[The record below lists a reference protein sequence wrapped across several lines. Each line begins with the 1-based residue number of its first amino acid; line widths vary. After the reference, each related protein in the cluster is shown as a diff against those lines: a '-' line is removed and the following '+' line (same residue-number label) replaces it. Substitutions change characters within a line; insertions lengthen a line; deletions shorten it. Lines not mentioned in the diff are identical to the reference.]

1 MSDTAKVETF
11 TAAPLP
17 TESEVRARRNLAV
30 QAWRFAVLNVKMIG
44 MVTKGH
50 H

>member
-1 MSDTAKVETF
+1 MSHLTTF
-11 TAAPLP
+11 PNAPLP
-17 TESEVRARRNLAV
+17 SEGDLRKRTNLFI
-30 QAWRFAVLNVKMIG
+30 QAGRFAVLNIKMIM

>member
-1 MSDTAKVETF
+1 MSNLTTF
-11 TAAPLP
+11 PNAPLP
-17 TESEVRARRNLAV
+17 TDAEVRARRNLFI
-30 QAWRFAVLNVKMIG
+30 QLGRFAVLNVKMIV

>member
-1 MSDTAKVETF
+1 MSNLTTF
-11 TAAPLP
+11 PNAPLP
-17 TESEVRARRNLAV
+17 TESQVRARSNLFIQV
-30 QAWRFAVLNVKMIG
+30 TRFAVLNFKMIV

>member
-1 MSDTAKVETF
+1 MSNLTTF
-11 TAAPLP
+11 PDAQLP
-17 TESEVRARRNLAV
+17 TEGQIRARSNLFI
-30 QAWRFAVLNVKMIG
+30 QAARFAVLNVKMIM

>member
-1 MSDTAKVETF
+1 MSNVTTF
-11 TAAPLP
+11 PNAPLP
-17 TESEVRARRNLAV
+17 TERQVRARGNLFI
-30 QAWRFAVLNVKMIG
+30 QAARFAVLNVKMIV

>member
-1 MSDTAKVETF
+1 MTNLTTF
-11 TAAPLP
+11 PNAPLP
-17 TESEVRARRNLAV
+17 TEGQVRARKNLFI
-30 QAWRFAVLNVKMIG
+30 QAGRFAVLNVKMIL

>member
-1 MSDTAKVETF
+1 MSHVTSFPD
-11 TAAPLP
+11 
-17 TESEVRARRNLAV
+17 ARVPSKGELSARSNVFV
-30 QAWRFAVLNVKMIG
+30 QAWRFAVLNVKMIM

>member
-1 MSDTAKVETF
+1 MSNLTTF
-11 TAAPLP
+11 PNAPLP
-17 TESEVRARRNLAV
+17 SDAQVRARRNLLI
-30 QAWRFAVLNVKMIG
+30 QAARFAVLNVKMML

>member
-1 MSDTAKVETF
+1 MSNLTTF
-11 TAAPLP
+11 SSAPLP
-17 TESEVRARRNLAV
+17 TAGQVKARNNLVV
-30 QAWRFAVLNVKMIG
+30 QAWRFAVLNTKMIL

>member
-1 MSDTAKVETF
+1 MMSNVITF
-11 TAAPLP
+11 TEAHVPSKREL
-17 TESEVRARRNLAV
+17 RARTNLIV
-30 QAWRFAVLNVKMIG
+30 QLWRFAVLNVKMLV

>member
-1 MSDTAKVETF
+1 MSDLTTF
-11 TAAPLP
+11 PNAPLP
-17 TESEVRARRNLAV
+17 TDAQVRARSNLFI
-30 QAWRFAVLNVKMIG
+30 QAARFAVLNIKMIV

>member
-1 MSDTAKVETF
+1 MSNLTTF
-11 TAAPLP
+11 PNAPLP
-17 TESEVRARRNLAV
+17 TESQLRARKNLFV
-30 QAWRFAVLNVKMIG
+30 QVGRFAVLNVKMIL

>member
-1 MSDTAKVETF
+1 MENLTTF
-11 TAAPLP
+11 PDAPLP
-17 TESEVRARRNLAV
+17 DDKEVKFRRNLLR
-30 QAWRFAVLNVKMIG
+30 QGWRFAVLNLKIIT

>member
-1 MSDTAKVETF
+1 MSNLTTF
-11 TAAPLP
+11 PNALLP
-17 TESEVRARRNLAV
+17 TERQVRARSNLFI
-30 QAWRFAVLNVKMIG
+30 QAARFAVLNVKMIV

>member
-1 MSDTAKVETF
+1 MSSPTTF
-11 TAAPLP
+11 PNAPVP
-17 TESEVRARRNLAV
+17 TEGELRKRSNLFV
-30 QAWRFAVLNVKMIG
+30 QAGRFAVLNVKMIL

>member
-1 MSDTAKVETF
+1 MSHITTF
-11 TAAPLP
+11 PNALLP
-17 TESEVRARRNLAV
+17 TDAELRARRNLFI
-30 QAWRFAVLNVKMIG
+30 QLGRFAVLNVKMIV

>member
-1 MSDTAKVETF
+1 MSNLTTF
-11 TAAPLP
+11 PDAPLP
-17 TESEVRARRNLAV
+17 TDGQVRAGGHLVIQFA
-30 QAWRFAVLNVKMIG
+30 RFAVLNFKMIV

>member
-1 MSDTAKVETF
+1 MSNLTTF
-11 TAAPLP
+11 PNAPMP
-17 TESEVRARRNLAV
+17 TDSQVRARSNLFIQVA
-30 QAWRFAVLNVKMIG
+30 RFAVLNVKMIM

>member
-1 MSDTAKVETF
+1 MSNLTTF
-11 TAAPLP
+11 PNAPLP
-17 TESEVRARRNLAV
+17 TDGELRARKNLFIQV
-30 QAWRFAVLNVKMIG
+30 GRFAVLNLKMIV

>member
-1 MSDTAKVETF
+1 MSNITSF
-11 TAAPLP
+11 PNAPVP
-17 TESEVRARRNLAV
+17 SNGEIRRRTNLLV
-30 QAWRFAVLNVKMIG
+30 QVGRFAVLNVKMIL

>member
-1 MSDTAKVETF
+1 MSNLTTF
-11 TAAPLP
+11 PDAHLP
-17 TESEVRARRNLAV
+17 SDKEVRARSNLLV
-30 QAWRFAVLNVKMIG
+30 QFWRFAILNVKMIV

>member
-1 MSDTAKVETF
+1 MSNLTTFPDARLATAGEI
-11 TAAPLP
+11 
-17 TESEVRARRNLAV
+17 RARKNVLIQLV
-30 QAWRFAVLNVKMIG
+30 RFAVLNLKMIV

>member
-1 MSDTAKVETF
+1 MTNIATF
-11 TAAPLP
+11 PDARVPS
-17 TESEVRARRNLAV
+17 ESEVRARKNLFV
-30 QAWRFAVLNVKMIG
+30 QGFRFAVLNVKMIV

>member
-1 MSDTAKVETF
+1 MNNVITF
-11 TAAPLP
+11 TDAYVPSPKEL
-17 TESEVRARRNLAV
+17 RARTNILL
-30 QAWRFAVLNVKMIG
+30 QLWRFAVLNVKMLV

>member
-1 MSDTAKVETF
+1 MSHLTTF
-11 TAAPLP
+11 PNAPQP
-17 TESEVRARRNLAV
+17 SASEIRARSNLLIQLV
-30 QAWRFAVLNVKMIG
+30 RFAVLNLKMIV

>member
-1 MSDTAKVETF
+1 MSNLTTF
-11 TAAPLP
+11 PNAPLP
-17 TESEVRARRNLAV
+17 SDAQVRARKNILI
-30 QAWRFAVLNVKMIG
+30 QAGRFAVLNVKMIL

>member
-1 MSDTAKVETF
+1 MSNVTTF
-11 TAAPLP
+11 SNAPIP
-17 TESEVRARRNLAV
+17 TEREIRKRSNLLV
-30 QAWRFAVLNVKMIG
+30 QVGRFAVLNIKMIV

>member
-1 MSDTAKVETF
+1 MSNLTTYPQAS
-11 TAAPLP
+11 APSD
-17 TESEVRARRNLAV
+17 SEVRARKNVLV
-30 QAWRFAVLNVKMIG
+30 QLVRFVALNVKMIV

>member
-1 MSDTAKVETF
+1 MSNLTTF
-11 TAAPLP
+11 PNAQLP
-17 TESEVRARRNLAV
+17 TDRQVRARRNLFV
-30 QAWRFAVLNVKMIG
+30 QVARFAVLNVKMIV

>member
-1 MSDTAKVETF
+1 MSSPTTF
-11 TAAPLP
+11 PDARIP
-17 TESEVRARRNLAV
+17 TEGELRARKNLLI
-30 QAWRFAVLNVKMIG
+30 QAWRFAVLNLKMVA

>member
-1 MSDTAKVETF
+1 MSNVITF
-11 TAAPLP
+11 TGARGATPG
-17 TESEVRARRNLAV
+17 EVRARRHLIV
-30 QAWRFAVLNVKMIG
+30 PAWRFAILNVKMIV

>member
-1 MSDTAKVETF
+1 MSNVITF
-11 TAAPLP
+11 TGARVA
-17 TESEVRARRNLAV
+17 TEGEVRARSNLIV
-30 QAWRFAVLNVKMIG
+30 QAWRFAVLNVKMIV

>member
-1 MSDTAKVETF
+1 MSKVTTF

-17 TESEVRARRNLAV
+17 TDSELRTRRNLAV
-30 QAWRFAVLNVKMIG
+30 QAWRFAVLNLKMIG
-44 MVTKGH
+44 MVSKGH